1 MASVYILGAYVD
13 FNFFLFLRGW
23 GLTLQRVSMPNH
35 FITLVVT
42 VGMGSVHLVLPSEQS
57 YFRGPFCCSESFL
70 NMTSLFIISTRK

>member
-1 MASVYILGAYVD
+1 
-13 FNFFLFLRGW
+13 
-23 GLTLQRVSMPNH
+23 MPNH
-35 FITLVVT
+35 LITLVVT